1 MRPEDKIRE
10 EIEKLKKDDRIQ
22 GSPANVIT
30 NAPLA
35 LIQMWIEG
43 QIDGLQTAL
52 RILEESEDLGEYKTT
67 NE

>member
-22 GSPANVIT
+22 VSPANVFT

-35 LIQMWIEG
+35 LALIQMEIKG

-52 RILEESEDLGEYKTT
+52 RILEESEEI
-67 NE
+67 